1 MKNLSDVVLKVR
13 NKGLRHIVTESIPW
27 ILYDK
32 LNTPLSNI
40 LQKYFL
46 QKPVQDVIILESHND
61 FDSNGGAFYDYLIN
75 NKYNQKYKIVW
86 FLRNKCPQ
94 SLPENVEGY
103 RYNRLS
109 IKRIYYHCVAKYI
122 LSEHYAI
129 PAIRE
134 EQVAVFMRHGAGGL
148 KKVLNYFTLPGG
160 VHYILGLSEA
170 YAPIEKLDSYFTNKN
185 QKILYLGFPS
195 HDYLFKDNHV
205 ELKKIDNRSYKKV
218 LLWMPTFRKT
228 VDERNDSSAVFP
240 LGIPLIEKY
249 DDYIKMNELLAQLNL
264 LLIIKIHPMQELD
277 SLKIHNMSN
286 IKVITG
292 NDVKKLNVDNYK
304 LMSCCDAMISDYS
317 GAAYD
322 FLQLDR
328 PMAYVLNDMN
338 EYKIGFVVE
347 DIHTLIAGKEI
358 YSLGDMLDFIKDV
371 SVDKDEFK
379 EKREKIRDFI
389 YTYHDNNNSKR
400 LADFLG
406 LD

>member
-160 VHYILGLSEA
+160 VHYILGLSKA

-195 HDYLFKDNHV
+195 HDYLFKDNHE

>member
-1 MKNLSDVVLKVR
+1 
-13 NKGLRHIVTESIPW
+13 
-27 ILYDK
+27 
-32 LNTPLSNI
+32 
-40 LQKYFL
+40 
-46 QKPVQDVIILESHND
+46 
-61 FDSNGGAFYDYLIN
+61 
-75 NKYNQKYKIVW
+75 
-86 FLRNKCPQ
+86 
-94 SLPENVEGY
+94 
-103 RYNRLS
+103 
-109 IKRIYYHCVAKYI
+109 
-122 LSEHYAI
+122 
-129 PAIRE
+129 
-134 EQVAVFMRHGAGGL
+134 
-148 KKVLNYFTLPGG
+148 
-160 VHYILGLSEA
+160 
-170 YAPIEKLDSYFTNKN
+170 
-185 QKILYLGFPS
+185 
-195 HDYLFKDNHV
+195 
-205 ELKKIDNRSYKKV
+205 
-218 LLWMPTFRKT
+218 
-228 VDERNDSSAVFP
+228 
-240 LGIPLIEKY
+240 
-249 DDYIKMNELLAQLNL
+249 MNELLAQLNL

-277 SLKIHNMSN
+277 SLKIRNMSN